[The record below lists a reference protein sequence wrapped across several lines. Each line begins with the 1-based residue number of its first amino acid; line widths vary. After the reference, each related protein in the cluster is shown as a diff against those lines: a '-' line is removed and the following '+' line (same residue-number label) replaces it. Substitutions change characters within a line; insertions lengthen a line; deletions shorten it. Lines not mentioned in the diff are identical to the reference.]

1 MEDNILPQRTGFVEL
16 EPELTVLQG
25 GTPWLRLRISDGG
38 RPYVVKSLEE
48 LLSHI
53 ENNQVVSYG
62 KSLAFQHRWDAFTPE
77 ARQLL
82 NLLRR
87 EIINRQ
93 QLETRGYTT
102 SRYAAVCRS
111 VCSRRWARSK
121 GWILTTSTAR
131 IPSGGW
137 IVRPPPGCC
146 LRSGG

>member
-1 MEDNILPQRTGFVEL
+1 MEENILPQRTGFVEL

-25 GTPWLRLRISDGG
+25 GTPWLRLRISAGG

-93 QLETRGYTT
+93 QLETRG
-102 SRYAAVCRS
+102 
-111 VCSRRWARSK
+111 
-121 GWILTTSTAR
+121 
-131 IPSGGW
+131 
-137 IVRPPPGCC
+137 
-146 LRSGG
+146 

>member
-1 MEDNILPQRTGFVEL
+1 MEL

-82 NLLRR
+82 NLLRLYH
-87 EIINRQ
+87 EP
-93 QLETRGYTT
+93 LRGD
-102 SRYAAVCRS
+102 RPG
-111 VCSRRWARSK
+111 RRHHTDGRD
-121 GWILTTSTAR
+121 L
-131 IPSGGW
+131 
-137 IVRPPPGCC
+137 
-146 LRSGG
+146 